1 MTTRKFGESQV
12 IDFFATTLRDELRNK
27 FGINEKYSI
36 GNFSGSQDRK
46 FADFFA
52 GTESSCVL
60 IEFKEFEMEI
70 KDEIKKPLR
79 QKLCKE
85 LTKDSAALSRGSH
98 FIAYRSPINNV
109 TIKLAPYVDVVCPN
123 FNIGIPPLAIVQT
136 KTHTDFIEEFLS
148 GKEGVSIDQF
158 LGYAGHL
165 SATAGG
171 IKNGADAPFKS
182 VLYSRDMQGKVV
194 GTIFE
199 SLGELKQLLDLKPKK
214 RPRP

>member
-12 IDFFATTLRDELRNK
+12 IDFFATALRDELRNK
-27 FGINEKYSI
+27 FGDNEKYSI

-60 IEFKEFEMEI
+60 IEFKEFKKEI
-70 KDEIKKPLR
+70 DDEIKKPLR
-79 QKLCKE
+79 KKLCKD
-85 LTKDSAALSRGSH
+85 LTEESASLSRESH
-98 FIAYRSPINNV
+98 FIAYRLPINNM
-109 TIKLAPYVDVVCPN
+109 TINLAPYVDVVCPI
-123 FNIGIPPLAIVQT
+123 FNIGIPPLVISQP
-136 KTHTDFIEEFLS
+136 KSHTDFIEEFLS
-148 GKEGVSIDQF
+148 GTEGVSIDQF

-171 IKNGADAPFKS
+171 IANGENAPFKS

-199 SLGELKQLLDLKPKK
+199 SLGELKQLLDRKPKK
-214 RPRP
+214 QLKL